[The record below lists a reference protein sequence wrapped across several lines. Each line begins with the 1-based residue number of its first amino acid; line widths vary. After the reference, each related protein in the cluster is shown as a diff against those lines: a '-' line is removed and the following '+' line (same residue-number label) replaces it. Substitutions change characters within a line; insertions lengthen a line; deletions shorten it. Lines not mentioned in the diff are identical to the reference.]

1 MPARQ
6 TQRTDPSGTPASD
19 TDRVLTTLDKV
30 FTRFGDRLQN
40 DTPKPFTGNA
50 EIAVGVFSDIVA
62 GVKLES
68 RPHAVDLKAKALSTT
83 QVELTWTDN
92 AGNADGYRVE
102 RGQGHHDKGT
112 GESGSDSSEYGGPDL
127 EEIARLPSTAR
138 FFRDSGLSPQTR
150 YSYQVVAFNARG
162 EAPSNVVDITPAY
175 PATNE

>member
-6 TQRTDPSGTPASD
+6 IPRTEPTGTQPSD

-30 FTRFGDRLQN
+30 FTKFGDGLRN
-40 DTPKPFTGNA
+40 DTPKPFTGSA

-68 RPHAVDLKAKALSTT
+68 RPHAVDLEAKAPSAT
-83 QVELTWTDN
+83 QVELTWTDD

-102 RGQGHHDKGT
+102 RGQGRHDKGT
-112 GESGSDSSEYGGPDL
+112 SQSGSDGSEYGGPDL

-150 YSYQVVAFNARG
+150 SSYRVVAFNARG